1 MLSEAAS
8 RGLCWAW
15 LGVMCLF
22 PAMGPG
28 KNYVPPKS
36 QQTVSYSACH
46 PPERDRSSGVL
57 GKHVILEDTAVSRE
71 LGNLGF
77 KADPACFSW
86 SLFNADSAL
95 QWAAALREIL
105 GTGYFVVKVLM

>member
-1 MLSEAAS
+1 
-8 RGLCWAW
+8 
-15 LGVMCLF
+15 
-22 PAMGPG
+22 MGPG